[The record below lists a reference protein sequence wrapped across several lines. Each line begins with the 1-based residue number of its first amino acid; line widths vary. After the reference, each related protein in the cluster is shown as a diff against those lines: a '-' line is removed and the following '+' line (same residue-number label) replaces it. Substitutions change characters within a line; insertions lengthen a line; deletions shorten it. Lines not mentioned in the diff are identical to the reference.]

1 MIRQEE
7 SRTAVTLTGI
17 RFSYY
22 NRNVLT
28 GIDLTVPAGSYCGIV
43 GPNGCGKTTL
53 AYIISGI
60 LVPQA
65 GTMNVHGHKVGLVLS
80 NPANQIVSLVVEED
94 IAFGPE
100 NMGFTSREIMNR
112 VDLALDAVHGD
123 DLRQS
128 LTSTL
133 SGGQLAKIAFAGQIA
148 LDAEVLVLDEG
159 TVMLDPMSRSV
170 LLSTLRELNT
180 DLGKTI
186 IHISH
191 RLEDLESA
199 DRVCL
204 MQEGRILVQ
213 SGSALDLIR
222 DMKKVPG
229 LSGIEP
235 GSHLLYQDFLKDL
248 GINEQDPCR
257 ATKKLARRLLD
268 TPRAVQHEG
277 TEN

>member
-7 SRTAVTLTGI
+7 SRTAVTLSGI
-17 RFSYY
+17 RFSYQ
-22 NRNVLT
+22 NRDVLT

-53 AYIISGI
+53 AYIISGVLSPESGI
-60 LVPQA
+60 RD
-65 GTMNVHGHKVGLVLS
+65 VHGHKVGLVLS

-100 NMGFTSREIMNR
+100 NLGFPSAEIRNR
-112 VDLALDAVHGD
+112 IDFALGAVHGD

-148 LDAEVLVLDEG
+148 LDADVLVMDEG
-159 TVMLDPMSRSV
+159 TIMLDPVGRNTL
-170 LLSTLRELNT
+170 LLSLRELNAG
-180 DLGKTI
+180 LGKTI

-191 RLEDLESA
+191 RLEDLEHA

-204 MQEGRILVQ
+204 MEDGRIVMR
-213 SGSALDLIR
+213 SESALALIGDLR
-222 DMKKVPG
+222 EGPG
-229 LSGIEP
+229 LTGIEP
-235 GSHLLYQDFLKDL
+235 GSNLLYRNFLKEL
-248 GINEQDPCR
+248 GIHEKDLEM
-257 ATKKLARRLLD
+257 ATGLLAERLKRP
-268 TPRAVQHEG
+268 TR
-277 TEN
+277 